1 MYYEAYTAFNEE
13 MLMDNLRQAF
23 EAIGLDE
30 ALVLRLAEAARK
42 AAEGNQEKLE
52 NIKRAVEILTNPAI
66 LEAIKFQQPPANTI
80 EDSAPGPL
88 LQEASAAKARKSP
101 PLQNINLSLRQW
113 GIIKQKV
120 QNGFTIEKDK
130 SFFVKSRL
138 FFDSR
143 TNEIVLMTYK
153 WDSSKRMSVVDK
165 GYALA
170 SITQQGEGVLITF
183 YPINDNDPPIVK
195 LGREGLDNL
204 IRQALGRNE
213 GMGRG

>member
-1 MYYEAYTAFNEE
+1 
-13 MLMDNLRQAF
+13 MDNLRQAF

-30 ALVLRLAEAARK
+30 TQILCLAEAARK

-66 LEAIKFQQPPANTI
+66 LEAIKFQPPPANTI

-113 GIIKQKV
+113 GIIKQKM
-120 QNGFTIEKDK
+120 QYGFVIQKDE
-130 SFFVKSRL
+130 SFFVKPEL
-138 FFDSR
+138 FFDSQ
-143 TNEIVLMTYK
+143 TNEIVLTTYK
-153 WDSSKRMSVVDK
+153 WDSSRRMAVVDK
-165 GYALA
+165 EHALA

>member
-42 AAEGNQEKLE
+42 TAEGNQEKLE

-88 LQEASAAKARKSP
+88 LQEASAAEARKSP
-101 PLQNINLSLRQW
+101 LLQNINLSLRQW

-170 SITQQGEGVLITF
+170 SITQQGEG
-183 YPINDNDPPIVK
+183 
-195 LGREGLDNL
+195 
-204 IRQALGRNE
+204 
-213 GMGRG
+213 